1 MLPPPQFRSQCLRLP
16 KSSVAS
22 LLVSALLVATA
33 TTIPAQAQVTAA
45 PEESSIAP
53 AQTTPLPTQG
63 PPIAFEADR
72 VEYADGTESVTAA
85 GNVVLRREGRSLKA
99 DSVTWSRK
107 TGKITASGNVRLVD
121 QDGNQLFVDKLDLTD
136 EFETGSME
144 NMLLALREGGR
155 LAALSGERTA
165 EGNILLDHAAYSAC
179 DVEDEHGCPKKPS
192 WRVTSKKVVYE
203 PATKTVRFRGA
214 RLELFGIRLM
224 PLPGLAIATDGRA
237 VSGLLIPNFRF
248 TPSNGLEISESYYQ
262 RLANNRDIAATAYF
276 YTKAAPMA
284 SLQYRA
290 LTDKG
295 AYQVSLYGTSS
306 TLIPVAGTTS
316 ASQRELRG
324 YVFANGRFQLSPN
337 WSVTASLR
345 RATDRTFLR
354 RYDISRDDRLRSMI
368 EVERIDPNSYLSIA
382 GWATQTLRTGDNQGL
397 VPVALPALDYWRR
410 FAGPILGGKLEFHA
424 NSLGIMRTAGQDT
437 QRAFASAQWDI
448 RRLTNAGQVLSL
460 TALVRGDVYHSSDN
474 GLTATAIYRGSPGW
488 QTRGIATA
496 AFDAKWP
503 LVGSLFGGTQVLT
516 PRIQI
521 VASPTV
527 RNLAVPNEDSR
538 AIDLQDSNLFALNRF
553 PGYDRIEDG
562 VRFTLGFDW
571 QFDAPRWRIKSTV
584 GQSYRLTS
592 NATLLPDGTGLSN
605 RASDVVGRTEIEYRN
620 FVKLT
625 HRFRIDKDS
634 GSFRRNEIDATFG
647 SQSTY
652 IELGYSLLDRNI
664 SAAIEDLKDSEEL
677 RAAGRIAFARYWS
690 LFGSGVFSLS
700 ENAKDI
706 QLIGKGFQPLRT
718 RLGIGYQDDCLEL
731 GLTWRRDFV
740 TTGDARQ
747 GDTFEI
753 RFALRNLGFR

>member
-33 TTIPAQAQVTAA
+33 TALPAQAQVIAA
-45 PEESSIAP
+45 PEESSVAP
-53 AQTTPLPTQG
+53 AQTTTSSTQG

-107 TGKITASGNVRLVD
+107 TGKITASGNVRMVD
-121 QDGNQLFVDKLDLTD
+121 QDGNQLFVEKLDLTD
-136 EFETGSME
+136 EFETGTME

-179 DVEDEHGCPKKPS
+179 DVEDEHGCPKRPS

-203 PATKTVRFRGA
+203 PGTKTVRFRGA

-224 PLPGLAIATDGRA
+224 PLPGLSIATDGRA

-248 TPSNGLEISESYYQ
+248 TPSNGLEISESYYL

-316 ASQRELRG
+316 ESQRGLRG
-324 YVFANGRFQLSPN
+324 YVFANGRFQLDPN

-354 RYDISRDDRLRSMI
+354 RYDISRDDRLRSMV

-382 GWATQTLRTGDNQGL
+382 GWATQTLRSGDNQGL

-410 FAGPILGGKLEFHA
+410 IAGPVMGGKLEFHA
-424 NSLGIMRTAGQDT
+424 NSLGIIRTAGQDT

-448 RRLTNAGQVLSL
+448 RRLTNMGQVLSL

-474 GLTATAIYRGSPGW
+474 GLTATAIYRGNPGW

-538 AIDLQDSNLFALNRF
+538 ANDLQDSNLFALNRF

-605 RASDVVGRTEIEYRN
+605 RASDIVGRTEIEYRN
-620 FVKLT
+620 LVKLT

-634 GSFRRNEIDATFG
+634 GAFRRNEIDAAFG